1 MFGLLPGDI
10 ISGHIAFTGFYE
22 LALSRLIVKLAAQ
35 GGLLVDVGANMGYFS
50 LLWAGRNPA
59 ARAVAFEAS
68 PRNLALLQNNLDKNG
83 LTARITLIP
92 KAAGQHPGNVT
103 FHAGPAGQTGWG
115 GISKTA
121 SAGSIDVPLVRI
133 DQELPAADI
142 AVLKIDVEGAD
153 TWVLQ
158 GCAELFR
165 QKRIQVIF
173 FEQNQPRMQA
183 LGIAPGEAQRF
194 LRSHDYTCVPLGT
207 GTDEWTAYPNSH
219 PA

>member
-158 GCAELFR
+158 GCAELLR